1 MSSRVRR
8 GCDSDVG
15 FDGDIIEDVEIHSLV
30 RHEVASTLPAE
41 LWSVFER
48 VDDYPR
54 WWPWLRRFD
63 ADALAVGEQWS
74 CEVRPPL
81 GYPVRFDLE
90 LVEVSSP
97 CLVTALV
104 SGDVEGSARL
114 DVERF
119 GSGSA
124 IRLESALRPA
134 NALMRAISTFAEP
147 VARRSHDWVLGTGL
161 RQFLERAL

>member
-1 MSSRVRR
+1 MTT
-8 GCDSDVG
+8 
-15 FDGDIIEDVEIHSLV
+15 VEINSLV
-30 RHEVASTLPAE
+30 HHEVATSPNE

-48 VDDYPR
+48 VDEYPQ

-63 ADALAVGEQWS
+63 ADELAAGEEWS

-90 LVEVSSP
+90 LIEVCSP
-97 CLVTALV
+97 HLVTARV
-104 SGDVEGSARL
+104 GGDIAGRARL
-114 DVERF
+114 DVERSEV
-119 GSGSA
+119 GST
-124 IRLESALRPA
+124 IRLESSLWPS

>member
-8 GCDSDVG
+8 GCDSDAG

-30 RHEVASTLPAE
+30 RHEVATLPAA

-48 VDDYPR
+48 VDEYPR
-54 WWPWLRRFD
+54 WWPWLRRFE
-63 ADALAVGEQWS
+63 ADELAPGEHWS

-81 GYPVRFDLE
+81 GYPVRFELE

-104 SGDVEGSARL
+104 SGDIEGSARL
-114 DVERF
+114 DVERYGT
-119 GSGSA
+119 GSS

-134 NALMRAISTFAEP
+134 NALLRGISTFAEP

-161 RQFLERAL
+161 RQFLDSAL

>member
-1 MSSRVRR
+1 MTS
-8 GCDSDVG
+8 
-15 FDGDIIEDVEIHSLV
+15 VEINSLV
-30 RHEVASTLPAE
+30 CHEVASPPGE

-48 VDDYPR
+48 VDQYPR

-63 ADALAVGEQWS
+63 ADELAAGEEWS

-90 LVEVSSP
+90 LIEVCSP
-97 CLVTALV
+97 SLVTARV
-104 SGDVEGSARL
+104 GGDIEGTARL
-114 DVERF
+114 DVEHSAT
-119 GSGSA
+119 GSV

-161 RQFLERAL
+161 RQFVERAL